1 MKNKIKGQEGF
12 SGVDIV
18 VSIGVI
24 IIFTSIIAAIY
35 LNLHSVNMEVE
46 RSGKATNY
54 AISILEKVDELY
66 YNEVTQDNFSTQDMG
81 NGKHSVAGIEIA
93 SGYTASVIVENYNQT
108 DGVANGKLDV
118 VKTVYV
124 TVEYKVGNKTQSIEM
139 KKIKTKENIKTPNIP
154 KLESDMIAVKYN
166 YTNSS
171 KVLVKTNT
179 NDTNWYQYENKTWA
193 LAIKNT
199 DLQEDGSIKDSV
211 TLYAWVPRFAY
222 YTTSSATDIKFLY
235 GTGNRYVNTEGNLQ
249 ELTSSYQTP
258 TEFQSG
264 ASNLTGVWV
273 KVSDISTNLA
283 ANILNSSTKYGPITV

>member
-1 MKNKIKGQEGF
+1 MKNKIRGQEGF

-18 VSIGVI
+18 VSIGII
-24 IIFTSIIAAIY
+24 IIFSSIISAIY
-35 LNLHSVNMEVE
+35 LNLHMVNMEVE

-66 YNEVTQDNFSTQDMG
+66 YNEVTQDNFNTQDIG
-81 NGKHSVAGIEIA
+81 NGKHSVAGVEIS
-93 SGYTASVIVENYNQT
+93 SGYTASVTVENYNQT
-108 DGVANGKLDV
+108 DGVDNGKMDV

-139 KKIKTKENIKTPNIP
+139 RKIKTRENIKTPNVP

-166 YTNSS
+166 YINST

-179 NDTNWYQYENKTWA
+179 NDTNWYQYANKTWA
-193 LAIKNT
+193 LAIKTT
-199 DLQEDGSIKDSV
+199 DLQEDGSIKDSA

-222 YTTSSATDIKFLY
+222 YTTSSATDVKFLY
-235 GTGNRYVNTEGNLQ
+235 GTGTRYVNTEGNLE
-249 ELTSSYQTP
+249 ELTASYQIP
-258 TEFQSG
+258 TGFQSG
-264 ASNLTGVWV
+264 TNNLTGLWV

-283 ANILNSSTKYGPITV
+283 AKILNSSTKYGPINV